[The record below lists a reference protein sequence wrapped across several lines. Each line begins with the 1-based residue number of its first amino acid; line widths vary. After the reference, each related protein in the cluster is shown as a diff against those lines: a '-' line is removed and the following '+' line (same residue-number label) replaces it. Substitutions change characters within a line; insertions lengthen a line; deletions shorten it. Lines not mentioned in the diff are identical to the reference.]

1 MNFSTS
7 IDKLFDSTSR
17 IGNDVCDLTNRN
29 KVNIS
34 SANYMLEN
42 YASIN
47 PISQAFKVALNNPNI
62 ILKGSTNGGFNSNNV
77 DENNVLTFGQG
88 TNLREKELIQQ
99 RIFNTLPYLGKGEV
113 NIPLENTLRSGVYN
127 YYSKSTDSISE
138 VTNFNLTYIPLIP
151 SLKTELTN
159 PANFIENSAN
169 EGWVRGGVP
178 SRLLAREQVN

>member
-1 MNFSTS
+1 MNFSTA

-42 YASIN
+42 YASTN
-47 PISQAFKVALNNPNI
+47 PLSEAFKIALNTPNI

-77 DENNVLTFGQG
+77 DENNILTFGQG
-88 TNLREKELIQQ
+88 TNLREKELMQQ

-113 NIPLENTLRSGVYN
+113 NI
-127 YYSKSTDSISE
+127 
-138 VTNFNLTYIPLIP
+138 
-151 SLKTELTN
+151 
-159 PANFIENSAN
+159 
-169 EGWVRGGVP
+169 
-178 SRLLAREQVN
+178 